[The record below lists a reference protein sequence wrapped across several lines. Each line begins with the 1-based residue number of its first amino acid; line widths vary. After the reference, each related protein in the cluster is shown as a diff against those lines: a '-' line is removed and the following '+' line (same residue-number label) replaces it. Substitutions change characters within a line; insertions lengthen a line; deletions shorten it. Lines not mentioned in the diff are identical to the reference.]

1 MPASLELGLDQA
13 LALGQKLLRESQ
25 LEAAA
30 HVYQAILQH
39 EADQPDALH
48 YMGLVLHRR
57 GECEAGVQLMT
68 RSIALAPGHAW
79 MWNNLGNVLVE
90 QGQVEKGLEA
100 YEQCLALNP
109 EAADAWNNLGSLHRR
124 CGRLARSV
132 DACRKAVEL
141 QPGYAVGWYNLARVL
156 IERGEIPEGLVAN
169 SKAVVLSPRE
179 QSGRYRVARA
189 LVTLG
194 EVGQAAA
201 VYREWLVDEPDN
213 PMVRHHL
220 AACEGDTRQLRAPDG
235 YIEQVFDSFASSFDT
250 KLARLDYRAPQLI
263 AGALGRRLPVLG
275 GRRLRF
281 LDAGCGT
288 GLCGPLVREWAKRL
302 VGVDL
307 SAGMLKRA
315 GQRAVYDTLEK
326 AELVGYLCSHPAKF
340 DVVISADTLCYFGDL
355 SAFAQAVFAALRA
368 DGRLVFTVEASLDA
382 GEAPFRLQPHGRYAH
397 DQGYLRAIFACAG
410 FIVQEIEQ
418 EVLRREGGSEVQ
430 GWIVNARKDDSARE
444 EGPLEGRM
452 RAG

>member
-39 EADQPDALH
+39 DAGQPDALH

-57 GECEAGVQLMT
+57 GECEAGAQLMT

-79 MWNNLGNVLVE
+79 MWNNLGNILVE
-90 QGQVEKGLEA
+90 QGQLEKGLEA
-100 YEQCLALNP
+100 YEQCLVLNP
-109 EAADAWNNLGSLHRR
+109 EAADGWNNLGSLHRR

-132 DACRKAVEL
+132 AACRKAVEL

-156 IERGEIPEGLVAN
+156 IERGEIREGLVAN
-169 SKAVVLSPRE
+169 SKAIVLSPRE
-179 QSGRYRVARA
+179 QAGRYRVARA

-194 EVGQAAA
+194 EVGKAAA
-201 VYREWLVDEPDN
+201 VYREWLADEPDN
-213 PMVRHHL
+213 PLVLHHL

-235 YIEQVFDSFASSFDT
+235 YIEQVFDSFAGSFDR
-250 KLARLDYRAPQLI
+250 KLAGLGYRAPQLI
-263 AGALGRRLPVLG
+263 AGALS
-275 GRRLRF
+275 RRLRTQGERRLQF

-307 SAGMLKRA
+307 SAGMLKLA

-326 AELVGYLCSHPAKF
+326 AELVGYLAAHPAEF

-355 SAFAQAVFAALRA
+355 SAFARAVFAALRA
-368 DGRLVFTVEASLDA
+368 DGRLLFTVEASLA
-382 GEAPFRLQPHGRYAH
+382 GGDAPFHLQPHGRYAH
-397 DQGYLRAIFACAG
+397 DQGYLRTTFTSAG
-410 FIVQEIEQ
+410 FTVDELVQD
-418 EVLRREGGSEVQ
+418 VLRREAGSEVQ
-430 GWIVNARKDDSARE
+430 GWIVNARKENGARVIR
-444 EGPLEGRM
+444 P
-452 RAG
+452 A